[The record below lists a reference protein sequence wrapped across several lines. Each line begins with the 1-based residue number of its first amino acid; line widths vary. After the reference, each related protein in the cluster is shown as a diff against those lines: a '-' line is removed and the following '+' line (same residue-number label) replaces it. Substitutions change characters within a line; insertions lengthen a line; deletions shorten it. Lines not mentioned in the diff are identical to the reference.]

1 MEFKYFKN
9 LLLVEADV
17 SGDDPR
23 VLSLKGNSTAS
34 VSLIDSDDTIVGIAP
49 LSAQSGE
56 FTKTCTIYCNMPG
69 GYQVALLVDYIYH
82 GNGYIIGTNGTTVY
96 YEKVTSLE
104 GKTRVNLTR
113 GVSLGSYDGYKVIDI
128 TYADNYFY
136 FTLGDSAGNRV
147 LKRVIGDID
156 LAQEADVTDIA
167 LSAPVI
173 WTENVYSDPAE

>member
-1 MEFKYFKN
+1 MEVTKYCPKCHTRK
-9 LLLVEADV
+9 
-17 SGDDPR
+17 SGSEFYKSKTTSDGLAGYCKECNKKVVRAYILAHPER
-23 VLSLKGNSTAS
+23 AKRYRTNANSKYIA
-34 VSLIDSDDTIVGIAP
+34 LIDSDDTIVGVAP

-136 FTLGDSAGNRV
+136 FILFRQKN
-147 LKRVIGDID
+147 
-156 LAQEADVTDIA
+156 Q
-167 LSAPVI
+167 
-173 WTENVYSDPAE
+173 